1 MVRPG
6 TIEPMFLDE
15 AEVTFISG
23 RGGSGAVSFHREKY
37 VPRGG
42 PNGADGGK
50 GGDIILIAD
59 RGKRTLYD
67 FKLHDKFEA
76 QSGVHGVGNKRGKD
90 GKPIEIKVPVGTIVR
105 DMELDEVLVD
115 LNVHG
120 MKFVVAKGGR
130 GGYGNMH
137 YTTSVRQAPNF
148 AQKGAPEE
156 VVKAKLELKLLAD
169 VGLVGLPNAGKST
182 LISAISAARP
192 KIADYPFTTIV
203 PNLGVV
209 SVHNETFVVADMP
222 GLIQG
227 ASEGIGLGHQFLR
240 HVERNRLLVHVVE
253 IVPVDGS
260 DPFDNFHLIERELK
274 LYSEEIWKRPRIIA
288 LSKIDVIPSEDYNEI
303 REKFETLGPPLFPIS
318 AVTGQGLSALVDEMY
333 HKLQEVGDEPELPVL
348 MPTMSKDHDLD
359 WDVEK
364 TEEGFEI
371 LGKRVRRLVAM
382 TDLENQD
389 AVRYLHRRLQRLGI
403 IDKLREL
410 GAEDGDTVYVG
421 DTVFAYSE
429 EI

>member
-1 MVRPG
+1 
-6 TIEPMFLDE
+6 MFLDE
-15 AEVTFISG
+15 AVVTFTSG
-23 RGGSGAVSFHREKY
+23 RGGSGAVSFHREKH

-50 GGDIILIAD
+50 GGDIVLIAD

-67 FKLHDKFEA
+67 FKLHDHFEA
-76 QSGVHGVGNKRGKD
+76 ESGVHGLGNKRGKD
-90 GKPIEIKVPVGTIVR
+90 GRSIEIKVPVGTIVV
-105 DMELDEVLVD
+105 DEDLDELLVD

-130 GGYGNMH
+130 GGYGNQH
-137 YTTSVRQAPNF
+137 YTSSVRQAPNF

-156 VVKAKLELKLLAD
+156 VVRARLELKLLAD

-227 ASEGIGLGHQFLR
+227 ASEGVGLGHQFLK

-253 IVPVDGS
+253 IVPMDGS
-260 DPFDNFHLIERELK
+260 DPFDNFELIERELK

-288 LSKIDVIPSEDYNEI
+288 LSKIDICPSEDFNEV
-303 REKFETLGPPLFPIS
+303 RERFETLGLPLFPIS
-318 AVTGQGLSALVDEMY
+318 AVTGQGLEPLVNEMY
-333 HKLQEVGDEPELPVL
+333 QQLQIANEEPEIPVL
-348 MPTMSKDHDLD
+348 MPAMSKGQDMD

-364 TEEGFEI
+364 TDEGFEV

-382 TDLENQD
+382 TDLENSD
-389 AVRYLHRRLQRLGI
+389 AVRYLHRRLQRLGVI
-403 IDKLREL
+403 EKLREM
-410 GAEDGDTVYVG
+410 GAEEGDTVYVG
-421 DTVFAYSE
+421 QVVFSYTDE
-429 EI
+429 L